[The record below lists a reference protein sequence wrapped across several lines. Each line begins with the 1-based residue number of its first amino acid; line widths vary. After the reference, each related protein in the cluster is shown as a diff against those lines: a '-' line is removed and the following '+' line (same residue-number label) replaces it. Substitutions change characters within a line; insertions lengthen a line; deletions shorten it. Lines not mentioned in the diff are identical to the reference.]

1 MTMTSKFIVR
11 KSMHWLIALGVVIT
25 FVAQAQEPSA
35 ALLTPPVALLNENVP
50 PVSVALQADVTRYTE
65 FKPTSFTAWHSK
77 KREMLVVRRH
87 LNTPQIFALSA
98 PGAPLSLRT
107 DYVEPVRG
115 ASIQPKG
122 GEAMIFTKDTGGNE
136 VFRLYRSDSLDAK
149 GIAVAKP
156 ITPEDRRVNGSA
168 WAKAGDRIAYL
179 TVPLNRSGATDS
191 IQTELFVGNPKAME
205 TDPKASRLLA
215 SLPGGGWGGLSFS
228 FDDKRLVMT
237 EYVSANESK
246 IWLID
251 IATGKR
257 EQFIEAGLAGKTDE
271 KVSYGGVRFSRDGK
285 GLYAESDHDSEFKR
299 LVYIDLST
307 RLSRVLSGNINWD
320 IQSFSVSKDGKLIAM
335 VSNQDGVDVLHL
347 LRLADMKW
355 LPTPKL
361 PNGGI
366 GGLSWFKD
374 TDTLALTVSSAKAPS
389 DVFSYSVKSEK
400 MERWTTHEA
409 VGVDPTKFVEAE
421 VARWKSFDGRMIS
434 GLVYRAPAAKY
445 PGKRPVVINIHGGP
459 EAQAQAG
466 FGGRNNYYGN
476 EMGITTIYP
485 NVRGSSGFGK
495 TFLKLDN
502 GRLREDSVK
511 DIRALFDWIAAQP
524 DMDASRVMVTG
535 GSYGG
540 YMVLAIAA
548 LYPEHIA
555 GAIDAVGISN
565 FVTFLQNTESYRRD
579 LRRVEYGDERDPSMR
594 AFLQEIS
601 PLNRAEKM
609 TKPMFIVQGKNDP
622 RVPYTEAEQIVA
634 TLKKQNTPYWYMLAD
649 NEGHGFAKKANSD
662 YLFYSQINFMRK
674 YLLE

>member
-1 MTMTSKFIVR
+1 MASKFTASAAAR
-11 KSMHWLIALGVVIT
+11 LLWALGT
-25 FVAQAQEPSA
+25 FVALAAQAQDPSA

-98 PGAPLSLRT
+98 PGAALSLRT

-136 VFRLYRSDSLDAK
+136 VFRLYRSDSLDTK

-168 WAKAGDRIAYL
+168 WAKAGDKIAYL
-179 TVPLNRSGATDS
+179 TVPLNRSGATDG
-191 IQTELFVGNPKAME
+191 IQTDLFVGDPKAME
-205 TDPKASRLLA
+205 ADPKAARLLA
-215 SLPGGGWGGLSFS
+215 TLPGGGWGGLSFS
-228 FDDKRLVMT
+228 FDDKRLVLV

-246 IWLID
+246 IWLMD

-257 EQFIEAGLAGKTDE
+257 EQFIEAGLEGKTDE

-285 GLYAESDHDSEFKR
+285 GLYAESDRDSEFKR
-299 LVYIDLST
+299 LVYIDLKT
-307 RLSRVLSGNINWD
+307 RISRVLSGNINWD
-320 IQSFSVSKDGKLIAM
+320 IQSFSVSKDGKLIAI
-335 VSNQDGVDVLHL
+335 VSNEDGVDVLHL
-347 LRLADMKW
+347 LRPADMKW

-361 PNGGI
+361 PNGSI

-389 DVFSYSVKSEK
+389 DVFSYSVKSGK

-409 VGVDPTKFVEAE
+409 VGVDPAKFVEAE

-459 EAQAQAG
+459 ESQAQAG

-511 DIRALFDWIAAQP
+511 DIRALFEWIAAQP

-662 YLFYSQINFMRK
+662 YLFYSSINFMRK